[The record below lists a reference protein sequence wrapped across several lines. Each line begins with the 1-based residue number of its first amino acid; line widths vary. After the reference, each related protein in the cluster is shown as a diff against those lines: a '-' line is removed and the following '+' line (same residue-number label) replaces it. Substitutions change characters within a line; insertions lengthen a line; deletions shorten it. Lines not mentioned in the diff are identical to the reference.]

1 MAVGNTSTGDTI
13 SPTVNNP
20 MSNLY
25 SNGGPLTRTVK
36 AETMNQLNGVAINSG
51 IIGVNSNNTNTWTG
65 ITNDTKYGFN
75 VAPARGQDKVSS
87 NPTNTSYTTS

>member
-1 MAVGNTSTGDTI
+1 MAVGSTNTGDTI

-36 AETMNQLNGVAINSG
+36 QATLNQMNGVAINSG
-51 IIGVNSNNTNTWTG
+51 IIGVTANQTNTWNG
-65 ITNDTKYGFN
+65 IMNDTKYGYN

-87 NPTNTSYTTS
+87 NPVNTSYTTS